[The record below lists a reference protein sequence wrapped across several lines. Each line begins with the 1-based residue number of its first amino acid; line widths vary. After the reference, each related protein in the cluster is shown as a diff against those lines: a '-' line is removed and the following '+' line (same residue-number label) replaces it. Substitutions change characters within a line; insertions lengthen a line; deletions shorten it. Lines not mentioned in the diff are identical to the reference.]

1 MTGDAKTLIAD
12 DDIEIVAVRLPPH
25 PGEILREEFLAPL
38 ALTAG
43 KLAKACGIPRS
54 RLEQLVAEKL
64 GISGDTALRLG
75 RVFDTGPELWMNL
88 QARYEIAR
96 ARATAGEIIDAL
108 QPIVRAA

>member
-1 MTGDAKTLIAD
+1 MTSNAETLAD
-12 DDIEIVAVRLPPH
+12 DDLEIVAVRLPPH
-25 PGEILREEFLAPL
+25 PGEILREEFLMPL
-38 ALTAG
+38 GLTAG

-54 RLEQLVAEKL
+54 RLEQLAAEKL

-88 QARYEIAR
+88 QARYDIAR
-96 ARATAGEIIDAL
+96 ARASIGDAIEAL